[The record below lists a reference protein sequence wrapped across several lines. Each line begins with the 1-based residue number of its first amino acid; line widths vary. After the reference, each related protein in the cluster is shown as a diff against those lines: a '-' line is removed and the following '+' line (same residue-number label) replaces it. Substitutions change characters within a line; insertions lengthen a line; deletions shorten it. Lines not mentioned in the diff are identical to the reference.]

1 MIILTGMKILNKPE
15 EGMYIEKKS
24 KFICHLK
31 RVESFEEASDFI
43 SSEKKRYY
51 DAKHHCSAVIIGEN
65 GEQMRCNDDGEPSQ
79 TAGRPMLEIL
89 KHENLTNIVCCVTR
103 YFGGTLLGTGGLVR
117 AYSESLKDAIS
128 KSTFLNESEV
138 FVYSFKVSYSDEMK
152 ILSFLRDNNFS
163 VVEKDYSDKVY
174 ISFAVLNDDS
184 FDIMSDIMDITSGKA
199 EFVDKQKKRIQI

>member
-1 MIILTGMKILNKPE
+1 MEKI
-15 EGMYIEKKS
+15 
-24 KFICHLK
+24 
-31 RVESFEEASDFI
+31 V
-43 SSEKKRYY
+43 
-51 DAKHHCSAVIIGEN
+51 AV
-65 GEQMRCNDDGEPSQ
+65 
-79 TAGRPMLEIL
+79 T
-89 KHENLTNIVCCVTR
+89 VR
-103 YFGGTLLGTGGLVR
+103 YFGGIKLGAGGLVR

-152 ILSFLRDNNFS
+152 LLSFLRDNNFS